1 MLVSPLSMD
10 RQTLLELIFG
20 HGAHVDAIACVTVP
34 LALAGQLPEG
44 FPHSVWQ
51 QVRHMTY
58 WTEYELARI
67 AGRPWPYPE
76 HASESWPAEAA
87 PAGGPDWSAALAGFS
102 ACLEGMAALVRA
114 GNETLRRPVLPTDP
128 VQSKPAGSV
137 EAVLWQTVV
146 HNSYHLGQVAQV
158 RRALGV
164 WPPETGG
171 DTW

>member
-1 MLVSPLSMD
+1 MNH
-10 RQTLLELIFG
+10 QTLLELIYG
-20 HGAHVDAIACVTVP
+20 HGAHVDSVACVTVP
-34 LALAGQLPEG
+34 LALAGRRPDG
-44 FPHSVWQ
+44 FAHSVWQ

-58 WTEYELARI
+58 WTEYELARL

-76 HASESWPAEAA
+76 HASESWPADAA
-87 PAGGPDWSAALAGFS
+87 PASEADWAAALAGFR
-102 ACLEGMAALVRA
+102 ACLDGMAALVGA
-114 GNETLRRPVLPTDP
+114 GDETLRRPVLPTDP

-146 HNSYHLGQVAQV
+146 HNSYHIGQVAQV
-158 RRALGV
+158 RRALGA

>member
-1 MLVSPLSMD
+1 MNH
-10 RQTLLELIFG
+10 QTLLELIYG
-20 HGAHVDAIACVTVP
+20 HGAHVDVVACATVP
-34 LALAGQLPEG
+34 LALAGKRPEG

-67 AGRPWPYPE
+67 AGTPWPYPE
-76 HASESWPAEAA
+76 HASESWPAEPA
-87 PAGGPDWSAALAGFS
+87 PASEQDWATALAGFK
-102 ACLEGMAALVRA
+102 ACLDRMAALVRA
-114 GNETLRRPVLPTDP
+114 GDETLRRPVLPTAA
-128 VQSKPAGSV
+128 QSKPAGSV

-146 HNSYHLGQVAQV
+146 HNSYHIGQVAEV
-158 RRALGV
+158 RRALGA